1 MAVYDCCLFFNEND
15 IYEIRLNQHW
25 DFVDKFIVVEA
36 GETHT
41 GLMKP
46 LNFDH
51 ERFKPYASKI
61 EYRSF
66 DSFEE
71 AIEQFPEYY
80 DELDAQIHDYK
91 PEWIRDNFQ
100 GNFCFKVLK
109 DIGAQDDDI
118 VLLSPP
124 DEMIRREAFEIARER
139 FDTTERFSVVD
150 AHGRVK
156 VDDIRPI
163 FQFCMRFHVF
173 KFNLLVS
180 EQEVQPIITQYGNH
194 TKIFPSLAR
203 NVSLSTHP
211 PIPDGGWHFSYAD
224 DGDGERVLAKMKSW
238 AHATDPGRGLDGA
251 RRMDAATPTEALK
264 ILSNEFHMKLAPI
277 DRWTHPDYI
286 VDNLEKFEKYIYTL
300 KEE

>member
-41 GLMKP
+41 GLKKP

-51 ERFKPYASKI
+51 ERFRPYADKI

-66 DSFEE
+66 DSFDE
-71 AIEQFPEYY
+71 ALAQFPEYY
-80 DELDAQIHDYK
+80 DALDAQIHDNK

-109 DIGAQDDDI
+109 DLGAQDDDI
-118 VLLSPP
+118 VILSPP
-124 DEMIRREAFEIARER
+124 DEIIRREAFEVARER
-139 FDTTERFSVVD
+139 FNTTERFNVSD
-150 AHGRVK
+150 RSGRVN
-156 VDDIRPI
+156 VEGIRPI

-194 TKIFPSLAR
+194 TKLFPSLAR
-203 NVSLSTHP
+203 NVSISTHE
-211 PIPDGGWHFSYAD
+211 PIPNGGWHFSYAD
-224 DGDGERVLAKMKSW
+224 NTNGERVLAKMKSW
-238 AHATDPGRGLDGA
+238 AHATDPGRGLNGA
-251 RRMDAATPTEALK
+251 RRMDATTTTEVLK
-264 ILSNEFHMKLAPI
+264 ILTNEFHMQLVPI
-277 DRWTHPDYI
+277 TYETHPKYI
-286 VDNLEKFEKYIYTL
+286 VDNIDKYQDYL
-300 KEE
+300 YKQE